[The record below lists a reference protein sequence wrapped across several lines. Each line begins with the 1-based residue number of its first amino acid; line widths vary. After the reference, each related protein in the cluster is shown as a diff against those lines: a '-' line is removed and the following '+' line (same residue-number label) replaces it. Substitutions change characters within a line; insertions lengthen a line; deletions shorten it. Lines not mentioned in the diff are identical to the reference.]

1 MFLLDLLRRLFL
13 TAGCVMNY
21 KLQFVSIFN
30 FFFLLLFSVVTS
42 AESSGLD
49 SVTLKGA
56 FKNIGEYQLRPGETL
71 GQLII
76 RSGGLEAEAYPYG
89 AVLVRKTLTE
99 QQRKQKQTRL
109 TEIANLDASNDEISN
124 IDNQFL
130 VIVKELLKASKPIGR
145 VIVEADPSLLEVAT
159 DQDTPLL
166 DGDVVYIP
174 ERANTINVFGV
185 VANPTTQKY
194 SANLD
199 VMDYINKSGGL
210 LSGAD
215 EASVR
220 ILLPNGEVVIPKISW
235 WNYQPVNIP
244 PGSSIIVPRDPD
256 YFDSEFAEL
265 LVDMEV
271 QLLIE
276 AAQAISE

>member
-1 MFLLDLLRRLFL
+1 
-13 TAGCVMNY
+13 MNY

-30 FFFLLLFSVVTS
+30 FFFFLLFSVFTNADS
-42 AESSGLD
+42 MGSD
-49 SVTLKGA
+49 SVILKGA

-89 AVLVRKTLTE
+89 AVLIRKTLTE

-109 TEIANLDASNDEISN
+109 TEISNLDASNDETSN

-166 DGDVVYIP
+166 AGDVVYIP
-174 ERANTINVFGV
+174 ERTNTINVFGV

-194 SANLD
+194 NANLD

-215 EASVR
+215 EVSVR

-256 YFDSEFAEL
+256 YFDSDFAEL